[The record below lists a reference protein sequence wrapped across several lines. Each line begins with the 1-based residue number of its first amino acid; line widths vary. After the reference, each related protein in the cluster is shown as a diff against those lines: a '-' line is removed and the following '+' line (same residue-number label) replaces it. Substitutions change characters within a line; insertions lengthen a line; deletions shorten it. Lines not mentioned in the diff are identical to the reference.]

1 MMRQKTTNIK
11 RTILFISAGMFSVL
25 FLINGSVFS
34 ESFQISKEQTPLDIE
49 SIVMAVN
56 LEQSF
61 IIVAEKMIHI
71 TAFVVGNQN
80 HKTILLN
87 KGGGKT
93 KLVKFKKGQR
103 VLVKGYL
110 MENNEIMALSV
121 QKL

>member
-1 MMRQKTTNIK
+1 ML
-11 RTILFISAGMFSVL
+11 LFISAGMFSVL

-34 ESFQISKEQTPLDIE
+34 ENFQISKEQTPIEIE
-49 SIVMAVN
+49 SIVMAIN

-71 TAFVVGNQN
+71 MTFVVGNQK
-80 HKTILLN
+80 HKTMLLN

-93 KLVKFKKGQR
+93 KLVTFKKGKR
-103 VLVKGYL
+103 VVVKGYL

-121 QKL
+121 QKQ